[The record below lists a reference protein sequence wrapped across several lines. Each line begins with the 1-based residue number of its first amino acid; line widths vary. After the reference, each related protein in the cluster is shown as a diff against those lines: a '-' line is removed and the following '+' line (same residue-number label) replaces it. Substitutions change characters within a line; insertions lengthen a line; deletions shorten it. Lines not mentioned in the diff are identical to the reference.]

1 MSVHAPATPAPPA
14 AALAAA
20 RVVGLVKTFGTAT
33 ALAGVSAALPP
44 GSILGLV
51 GPDGAGK
58 TTLIRLLAGLMEPTA
73 GTVEVLGCTPRAA
86 GGTSQAQTGYM
97 PQRFGLY
104 EDLSVLD
111 NLTLYANLRA
121 LDAATRRQ
129 RLAQLLSFTDLS
141 SFTERLAGNL
151 SGGMK
156 QKLGL
161 EIGRASCRERV

>member
-1 MSVHAPATPAPPA
+1 GRGRWGAVGSVGG
-14 AALAAA
+14 
-20 RVVGLVKTFGTAT
+20 V
-33 ALAGVSAALPP
+33 AGVSAGVAPARV
-44 GSILGLV
+44 IGLV

-58 TTLIRLLAGLMEPTA
+58 TTLIRLLAGLMQPTA
-73 GTVEVLGCTPRAA
+73 GTLEVLGSTPRAE
-86 GGTSQAQTGYM
+86 GGITQAQTGYM

-129 RLAQLLSFTDLS
+129 RFAQLLSFTDLG

-161 EIGRASCRERV
+161 ACALLGRPRLLLL

>member
-1 MSVHAPATPAPPA
+1 
-14 AALAAA
+14 
-20 RVVGLVKTFGTAT
+20 
-33 ALAGVSAALPP
+33 
-44 GSILGLV
+44 
-51 GPDGAGK
+51 
-58 TTLIRLLAGLMEPTA
+58 MEPTA
-73 GTVEVLGCTPRAA
+73 GTVEVLGSTPRAA

-156 QKLGL
+156 QKL